1 LNDSWQKPL
10 SICPLFQGIEPE
22 QRQVMMDCLN
32 PRFRSYKRTEVIT
45 LAGEAFKGVGV
56 VLSGQVAVT
65 KENTAGDR
73 VIMALLDPGEM
84 FGEMAAFAGN
94 GVWPATVVAHDGCT
108 VVFLPPEKIIG
119 NCPRQCSSH
128 RLLILNMLRVVSD
141 KALML
146 NKKVEYL
153 SMKSLRGKISAF
165 LLEQATKVGQ
175 TMFMLPIDR
184 NTLADFLNV
193 SRPSLSREMGRMRE
207 EGVIDFHRASVRI
220 LDLEKLK
227 QMAE

>member
-1 LNDSWQKPL
+1 MDPIWQKSL

-22 QRQVMMDCLN
+22 QREAMVDCMN
-32 PRFRSYKRTEVIT
+32 PRFRSYKKNEVIT
-45 LAGEAFKGVGV
+45 LAGEVFEGVGV

-65 KENTAGDR
+65 KENVAGDR
-73 VIMALLDPGEM
+73 VIMVLLDSGEM
-84 FGEMAAFAGN
+84 FGEMAAFAGS
-94 GVWPATVVAHDGCT
+94 GVWPATVVAQEECT

-128 RLLILNMLRVVSD
+128 RMLILNMLRVVSD

-165 LLEQATKVGQ
+165 LLEQAKRVER
-175 TMFMLPIDR
+175 TMFMMPIDR
-184 NTLADFLNV
+184 NTMADFLNV
-193 SRPSLSREMGRMRE
+193 SRPSLSREMGRMRD
-207 EGVIDFHRASVRI
+207 EGIIDFHRASVRI
-220 LDLEKLK
+220 LNLEKLK
-227 QMAE
+227 KMAE